1 MVLPSEV
8 SVVLVVAS
16 SVCHWQLFLLLAG
29 ISQVFYFVFFVLLT
43 RLFRCATTFASF
55 VRLYSHSFFFIV
67 PPFRRWF
74 CLDPLFLI
82 LECCFPF
89 PLSHVYASIPSVVSA
104 VLAMLGLVG
113 AVARRL
119 QIVSIQS
126 DICGTAL
133 TKHLSMMY
141 RGD

>member
-1 MVLPSEV
+1 MFSLWPHPFVTGSCFSCWQAFLRCSTLSFSCCLLEFSAVLSP
-8 SVVLVVAS
+8 
-16 SVCHWQLFLLLAG
+16 LL
-29 ISQVFYFVFFVLLT
+29 
-43 RLFRCATTFASF
+43 RSF
-55 VRLYSHSFFFIV
+55 VYTRRCFFFIV

-74 CLDPLFLI
+74 CLDLLFLI
-82 LECCFPF
+82 LECVFPF

-133 TKHLSMMY
+133 TKHLSMLY